1 MQVFIQTDRHIALTE
16 KQRERF
22 EQDLTKAVGHF
33 DARLTRI
40 EAHLSDVN
48 SARGGDNDKR
58 CLLEAPRAASRSPS
72 TTRRRRSNWPSRG
85 PAANSSAPWKAPS
98 AAWPARAARMAA
110 SPRSTKRVPLAI
122 RRLHRGSG
130 ANDGKRSYAGH
141 RRGSTATRRKS
152 PFIDHPLQQ
161 GDVAGTSIDASR

>member
-22 EQDLTKAVGHF
+22 EQDLAKAMGHF

-58 CLLEAPRAASRSPS
+58 CLLEARPSGRQPLAVEGADKDGPR
-72 TTRRRRSNWPSRG
+72 RG
-85 PAANSSAPWKAPS
+85 AVGRKIRPLVFQRPVVQVGPVAEHRDAQ
-98 AAWPARAARMAA
+98 PARAPPTAVRA
-110 SPRSTKRVPLAI
+110 V
-122 RRLHRGSG
+122 RG
-130 ANDGKRSYAGH
+130 R
-141 RRGSTATRRKS
+141 
-152 PFIDHPLQQ
+152 
-161 GDVAGTSIDASR
+161 

>member
-22 EQDLTKAVGHF
+22 EQDLAKAMGHF

-58 CLLEAPRAASRSPS
+58 CLLEARPS
-72 TTRRRRSNWPSRG
+72 G
-85 PAANSSAPWKAPS
+85 
-98 AAWPARAARMAA
+98 AWPARAARMAA
-110 SPRSTKRVPLAI
+110 SPPSTKRVPLAI
-122 RRLHRGSG
+122 RRLQRGSG
-130 ANDGKRSYAGH
+130 ANDGKRSCAGH

>member
-22 EQDLTKAVGHF
+22 EQDLAKAMGHF

-58 CLLEAPRAASRSPS
+58 CLIEARPS
-72 TTRRRRSNWPSRG
+72 GRQ
-85 PAANSSAPWKAPS
+85 
-98 AAWPARAARMAA
+98 
-110 SPRSTKRVPLAI
+110 PLAVNAEAEKI
-122 RRLHRGSG
+122 ADAVHGSLEKLHR
-130 ANDGKRSYAGH
+130 ALETEIAKMRD
-141 RRGSTATRRKS
+141 KS
-152 PFIDHPLQQ
+152 NRETIRAVTTD
-161 GDVAGTSIDASR
+161 DED

>member
-22 EQDLTKAVGHF
+22 EQDLAKAMGHF

-58 CLLEAPRAASRSPS
+58 RLLEARPSGRQPLAVDHQAPTLELAIAGASSKLVSAMESTFGRLASARRGWRPPPGRLSAFHSRSGGCSAGPVR
-72 TTRRRRSNWPSRG
+72 TTESGLTPATGVAQQPPGGKAHSSITLCSR
-85 PAANSSAPWKAPS
+85 A
-98 AAWPARAARMAA
+98 M
-110 SPRSTKRVPLAI
+110 
-122 RRLHRGSG
+122 
-130 ANDGKRSYAGH
+130 
-141 RRGSTATRRKS
+141 
-152 PFIDHPLQQ
+152 
-161 GDVAGTSIDASR
+161 

>member
-22 EQDLTKAVGHF
+22 EQDLAKAMGHF

-58 CLLEAPRAASRSPS
+58 CLLEARPS
-72 TTRRRRSNWPSRG
+72 GRQ
-85 PAANSSAPWKAPS
+85 
-98 AAWPARAARMAA
+98 
-110 SPRSTKRVPLAI
+110 PLAVDHQAPTLELAI
-122 RRLHRGSG
+122 AGASSKLVSAMESTFGRLASARG
-130 ANDGKRSYAGH
+130 ADGGL
-141 RRGSTATRRKS
+141 
-152 PFIDHPLQQ
+152 PP
-161 GDVAGTSIDASR
+161 VE